1 MTSRKFTSHSTS
13 LSILAAGCALV
24 GAAAVAQPME
34 VVTVEAAQVIVVGK
48 SGTTG
53 APIKEITI
61 KSQVSYADLDLT
73 TEAGAKELEKR
84 IRDTASSTC
93 NDIRVDFPADG
104 STVEKCIRDAIDGAM
119 GQADTVIAAKRAA
132 ATK

>member
-1 MTSRKFTSHSTS
+1 MTGNRFIS
-13 LSILAAGCALV
+13 LTLIAAGCTLAV
-24 GAAAVAQPME
+24 AAAVAQPME
-34 VVTVEAAQVIVVGK
+34 IVTVEAAQVITVGR

-73 TEAGAKELEKR
+73 TDAGAKELEKR

-104 STVEKCIRDAIDGAM
+104 STVAKCIKDAVDGAM
-119 GQADTVIAAKRAA
+119 AQANTVIAAKRAP
-132 ATK
+132 K

>member
-1 MTSRKFTSHSTS
+1 MTGNGFTSKALS
-13 LSILAAGCALV
+13 LAVVAAGCLLADSAV
-24 GAAAVAQPME
+24 VAQPME
-34 VVTVEAAQVIVVGK
+34 IVTVEAAQVISVGR
-48 SGTTG
+48 STTSG

-73 TEAGAKELEKR
+73 TDAGAKELEKR

-104 STVEKCIRDAIDGAM
+104 STVQKCINDAIEGAM
-119 GQADTVIAAKRAA
+119 AQANTAIAAKRTAR
-132 ATK
+132 K